1 MKIVK
6 KVVEKFTNQNAF
18 SVLLELFFK
27 LVSVNVDVS
36 KIKFFYSIEFVS
48 VSQAIKELDPYVLNN
63 VKIIKLDKV
72 INANVSQVIQISKV
86 LVDHVQQTQ
95 SLTLIN
101 HLVYVNRLINII
113 VHLKIFVYPVQ
124 LDLTLME

>member
-1 MKIVK
+1 M
-6 KVVEKFTNQNAF
+6 VEKFTNQNAF

-48 VSQAIKELDPYVLNN
+48 VSQAIKELDPYVFYN

-86 LVDHVQQTQ
+86 LVELVQQTQ
-95 SLTLIN
+95 SLMLIN

>member
-1 MKIVK
+1 M
-6 KVVEKFTNQNAF
+6 VEKFINQNAF
-18 SVLLELFFK
+18 CVLLELFFK
-27 LVSVNVDVS
+27 LVSVNPDVN
-36 KIKFFYSIEFVS
+36 KIKFFYLIESVS
-48 VSQAIKELDPYVLNN
+48 VSQAIKELDPYVFNN

-86 LVDHVQQTQ
+86 LVELVQQTQ
-95 SLTLIN
+95 SLMLIN
-101 HLVYVNRLINII
+101 HLVYVNSLINII

>member
-1 MKIVK
+1 M
-6 KVVEKFTNQNAF
+6 VEKFINQNAF
-18 SVLLELFFK
+18 CVLLELFFK
-27 LVSVNVDVS
+27 LVSVNPDVN
-36 KIKFFYSIEFVS
+36 KIKFFYLIESVS
-48 VSQAIKELDPYVLNN
+48 VSQAIKELDPYVFNN

-86 LVDHVQQTQ
+86 LVELVQQTQ
-95 SLTLIN
+95 SLMLIN

-124 LDLTLME
+124 LDFTLME

>member
-1 MKIVK
+1 M
-6 KVVEKFTNQNAF
+6 VEKFINQNAF
-18 SVLLELFFK
+18 CVLLELFFK
-27 LVSVNVDVS
+27 LVSVNPDVN
-36 KIKFFYSIEFVS
+36 KIKFFYLIESVS
-48 VSQAIKELDPYVLNN
+48 VSQAIKELDPYVFNN

-86 LVDHVQQTQ
+86 LVELVQQTQ
-95 SLTLIN
+95 SLMLIN